1 MLVDSQFCNKLQC
14 RDSGFVQS
22 LPDSSRSEFALAL
35 HILAAIIW
43 LGGLFLLCVVLQP
56 SARPLVSV
64 IALSLWHRVLSRFFV
79 WAWVGLALILIS
91 GIAMVF
97 LEFGG
102 FAKIPSIH
110 RANML
115 IGIPAI
121 ALYGYL
127 YFAPWQR
134 FRRAVSS
141 NDAMAAKRSI
151 RQVRMLM
158 ATILALGLVASVVS
172 AGARYYG

>member
-1 MLVDSQFCNKLQC
+1 MAA
-14 RDSGFVQS
+14 
-22 LPDSSRSEFALAL
+22 ALAI

-56 SARPLVSV
+56 SVRPLDPAT
-64 IALSLWHRVLSRFFV
+64 ALSLWHRVLSRFLV
-79 WAWVGLALILIS
+79 WGWISLVLILTT
-91 GIAMVF
+91 GITMVF

-102 FAKIPSIH
+102 FANIPSIH
-110 RANML
+110 RANMV

-134 FRRAVSS
+134 FRRALSS
-141 NDAMAAKRSI
+141 NGLMATEGSI
-151 RQVRMLM
+151 RQVRILM